1 MGGKQPAPMVQWNAA
16 RPASTM
22 NLRPTP
28 AAGEDLP
35 ARILALETAAFHA
48 WPALQEVRHG
58 GWVLR
63 LAGGFTKRA
72 NSANPA
78 AAQAPFHE
86 MQAKAEAFYARHG
99 LPAVFRLTP
108 LAPPEAD
115 LQLQAAGYARF
126 DPARVMVCPLGP
138 APSEQGAWDAGL
150 ELAPAPS
157 PAWLDGFAAAN
168 GVPARHQAV
177 HHAMVQSIARPA
189 AFATL
194 RQEGQPIGFGLAVRE
209 QDTVG
214 FFDIAIAPQ
223 HRRRGHAT
231 RLMQAL
237 MRWAQDRGAQQAYLQ
252 VRDGNPAARQLYAR
266 LGFADRYRY
275 HYRVPPEMAGM
286 KHAGTEAGLAPP
298 HAPQAPAGRRTP

>member
-1 MGGKQPAPMVQWNAA
+1 MIQ
-16 RPASTM
+16 RP
-22 NLRPTP
+22 NP

-48 WPALQEVRHG
+48 WPALQEVRQG

-72 NSANPA
+72 NSANAA

-86 MQAKAEAFYARHG
+86 VQAAAEAFYARHG
-99 LPAVFRLTP
+99 LPPVFRLTP

-115 LQLQAAGYARF
+115 PQLQAAGYVRF
-126 DPARVMVCPLGP
+126 DPSRVMVCPLGP
-138 APSEQGAWDAGL
+138 APSGPAAWDAGL

-168 GVPARHQAV
+168 GVPARHQPV
-177 HHAMVQSIARPA
+177 HHDMVQSIARPA

-194 RQEGQPIGFGLAVRE
+194 RLQGQPIGFGLAVRE
-209 QDTVG
+209 RDAVG
-214 FFDIAIAPQ
+214 FFDIVIAPP
-223 HRRRGHAT
+223 HRRQGHAT

-237 MRWAQDRGAQQAYLQ
+237 LRWARDGGAQQAYLQ
-252 VRDGNPAARQLYAR
+252 VRDGNPAARQLYTG
-266 LGFADRYRY
+266 LGFADLYGY
-275 HYRVPPEMAGM
+275 HYRVPPGMAG
-286 KHAGTEAGLAPP
+286 
-298 HAPQAPAGRRTP
+298 

>member
-1 MGGKQPAPMVQWNAA
+1 MTQ
-16 RPASTM
+16 
-22 NLRPTP
+22 RPTP

-48 WPALQEVRHG
+48 WPALQEVRQG

-72 NSANPA
+72 NSANAA

-86 MQAKAEAFYARHG
+86 VQAAAEAFYARHG
-99 LPAVFRLTP
+99 LPPVFRLTP

-126 DPARVMVCPLGP
+126 DPSRVMVCPLGP
-138 APSEQGAWDAGL
+138 ASSGPAAWDAGL
-150 ELAPAPS
+150 ELASAPS

-194 RQEGQPIGFGLAVRE
+194 RHQGQPIGFGLAVRE
-209 QDTVG
+209 RDAVG
-214 FFDIAIAPQ
+214 FFDIVIAPP

-237 MRWAQDRGAQQAYLQ
+237 LRWARDGGAQQAYLQ
-252 VRDGNPAARQLYAR
+252 VRDGNPAARRLYAG
-266 LGFADRYRY
+266 LGFADLYGY
-275 HYRVPPEMAGM
+275 HYRVPPGMAG
-286 KHAGTEAGLAPP
+286 
-298 HAPQAPAGRRTP
+298 

>member
-1 MGGKQPAPMVQWNAA
+1 
-16 RPASTM
+16 M
-22 NLRPTP
+22 NQRPTP

-72 NSANPA
+72 NSANAA

-86 MQAKAEAFYARHG
+86 VQAAAEAFYARHG

-108 LAPPEAD
+108 LAAPEAD
-115 LQLQAAGYARF
+115 LRLQAAGYVRF
-126 DPARVMVCPLGP
+126 DPSRVMVCPLGP
-138 APSEQGAWDAGL
+138 APSEQAPCDADL
-150 ELAPAPS
+150 ELAPRPS

-177 HHAMVQSIARPA
+177 HHAMVQSIAWPA

-194 RQEGQPIGFGLAVRE
+194 RHQGQPIGFGLAVRE
-209 QDTVG
+209 RDVVG
-214 FFDIAIAPQ
+214 FFDIVIAPP
-223 HRRRGHAT
+223 HRRRSHAT

-237 MRWAQDRGAQQAYLQ
+237 LRWARDGGAQQAYLQ
-252 VRDGNPAARQLYAR
+252 VRDGNPAARQLYAG
-266 LGFADRYRY
+266 LGFADLYGY
-275 HYRVPPEMAGM
+275 HYRVRHGMAG
-286 KHAGTEAGLAPP
+286 
-298 HAPQAPAGRRTP
+298 